1 MMNPKETYWALVA
14 NSGRARILEM
24 RRKPYEFRPVAEL
37 VSEAQH
43 LTSKDLVSDA
53 SGRVYRAQGPGTH
66 AMQPRSD
73 PHETAESQFTRELV
87 DKLEKAASL
96 GRFDQLL
103 IVADP
108 KSLGRI
114 RALMN
119 RTVANRVADE
129 ISLDLV
135 GLPQSQLEP
144 RLKKLLGW
152 AA

>member
-1 MMNPKETYWALVA
+1 MMNPKDRYWALVA
-14 NSGRARILEM
+14 NGGQARIVEM

-53 SGRVYRAQGPGTH
+53 SGRVYHTQGPGTH
-66 AMQPRSD
+66 AMQPRAD
-73 PHETAESQFTRELV
+73 PQETAESQFTRSLA
-87 DKLEKAASL
+87 DKLDKAANL
-96 GRFDQLL
+96 GRFDRLL

-108 KSLGRI
+108 RTLGRM
-114 RALMN
+114 RTHMN
-119 RTVANRVADE
+119 RTVADRVADE
-129 ISLDLV
+129 VALDLV
-135 GLPQSQLEP
+135 SLPQNQLEP